1 MIFSNGRNLL
11 KGSIRGNN
19 FQILAESQNR
29 GLAVGVDF
37 HYRLRRVFWTDIV
50 QKKVN
55 RNFWSI
61 AWDLIELQAQS
72 VDSFSFWE
80 E

>member
-1 MIFSNGRNLL
+1 MIFSNGRDLL
-11 KGSIRGNN
+11 KGNIHGNN

-29 GLAVGVDF
+29 GLAMGVDF
-37 HYRLRRVFWTDIV
+37 HYRQHRVFWTDIV

-55 RNFWSI
+55 SNFWCI
-61 AWDLIELQAQS
+61 TWDLIELQAQS

>member
-1 MIFSNGRNLL
+1 MIFSNGRDLL
-11 KGSIRGNN
+11 KGNIHGNN

-29 GLAVGVDF
+29 GLAMGVDF
-37 HYRLRRVFWTDIV
+37 HYRQHRVFWTDIV
-50 QKKVN
+50 QMKVN
-55 RNFWSI
+55 SNFWSI
-61 AWDLIELQAQS
+61 TWDLIELQAQS